1 MGVLE
6 IESRYEGPEA
16 GKNIA
21 NLKSEKRR
29 FSMDWTAVC
38 MKEGGE
44 PYNEAVKVSRGLV
57 MLGPTDHL
65 RSLDFI
71 LRIVQHQILF

>member
-1 MGVLE
+1 
-6 IESRYEGPEA
+6 
-16 GKNIA
+16 
-21 NLKSEKRR
+21 
-29 FSMDWTAVC
+29 MDWTAVC

-71 LRIVQHQILF
+71 LRIIQHQILF